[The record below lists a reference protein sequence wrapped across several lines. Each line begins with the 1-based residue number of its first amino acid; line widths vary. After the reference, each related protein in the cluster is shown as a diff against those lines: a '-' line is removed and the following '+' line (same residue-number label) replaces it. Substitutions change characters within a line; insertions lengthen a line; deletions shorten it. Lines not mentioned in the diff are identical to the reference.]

1 MPRKNDCSPEEKD
14 VVKKRSTNG
23 ISNDKQGVILND
35 LDGKKWKL
43 GKVLGIGGFGE
54 IYEATNISVR
64 EQNQSYVA
72 KLEKHSKGPLF
83 VEVNCYLRIAKMQM
97 SEYVLSSIVILC
109 IGNIAIFL
117 YHFHY

>member
-1 MPRKNDCSPEEKD
+1 MPRKCDSSPEEKD
-14 VVKKRSTNG
+14 SVKKRSGNG

-54 IYEATNISVR
+54 IYEATNISIR
-64 EQNQSYVA
+64 GQNESYVA

-83 VEVNCYLRIAKMQM
+83 VEVNCYLRIAKLHM
-97 SEYVLSSIVILC
+97 SKYVFSVDFIILY
-109 IGNIAIFL
+109 NSF
-117 YHFHY
+117 